1 MRFLFE
7 VSLAYQALKRNKLRS
22 ALTALG
28 IIIGIAS
35 VTIMLSLGKGAET
48 SINEQLTDL
57 GSNTLLIKAGSKT
70 KSGVSSD
77 ETITNLTDE
86 DANAILREVP
96 QVNYVTPG
104 IKIVEQIIYKNRNW
118 NTAIIGTSPE
128 FVLINKWGF
137 KNGNYFNENHV
148 RKAGMVCVLGDTVA
162 KELFGEQNPIGEV
175 IRIGNTP
182 FKVTGVLSPM
192 GQTPG
197 GRDQDD
203 IVLVPY
209 TTVQKRLLGITHLD
223 NILVSIR
230 DPLMITSA
238 EEQITQV
245 LRERHRLRTG
255 ESNDFNVKTRSSII
269 ERASNVSAI
278 MTILLGSIASI
289 SLLVGGIGIMNT
301 MLVSLAERTREIG
314 IMRSVGATQRDI
326 MWQFLMESLLLTII
340 GGAVGLILGIL
351 TSTVFSILTG
361 WSAYVS
367 VGLMILAFGFS
378 SAVGIFFGLYPSIKA
393 SKLNPIEALRYE

>member
-1 MRFLFE
+1 MRLLFW
-7 VSLAYQALKRNKLRS
+7 VSLAYQALTRNKLRS

-35 VTIMLSLGKGAET
+35 VTIMLSLGKGAKT
-48 SINEQLTDL
+48 SINEQLTNL

-70 KSGVSSD
+70 KSGVRSD
-77 ETITNLTDE
+77 EPVTSLTYE
-86 DANAILREVP
+86 DAEAILREVP
-96 QVNYVTPG
+96 QVNYTAPG
-104 IKIVEQIIYKNRNW
+104 IKTVERIIYRNRNW

-128 FVLINKWGF
+128 FVLINKWSF
-137 KNGNYFNENHV
+137 KNGNYFTEDHV

-162 KELFGEQNPIGEV
+162 KELFGEHNPVGEV

-182 FKVTGVLSPM
+182 FTVTGVLSPM

-223 NILVSIR
+223 NVLVSIR
-230 DPLMITSA
+230 DLLMINSA

-245 LRERHRLRTG
+245 LRERHRLRPG
-255 ESNDFNVKTRSSII
+255 ESNDFNIKTRSSII

-301 MLVSLAERTREIG
+301 MLGSLAERTREIG

-351 TSTVFSILTG
+351 ISMVFSILTG

-367 VGLMILAFGFS
+367 VELMILAFGFS
-378 SAVGIFFGLYPSIKA
+378 AVVGICFGLYPAIKA
-393 SKLNPIEALRYE
+393 STLNPIEALRYE